1 MRRLLSIGFA
11 LLVCTASAAPSRLGY
26 GLVVTGGEFTVE
38 TTGTN
43 RALVNGSR
51 VLTVSDLAGITSSPT
66 IVASGNTNWLSVL
79 TVGNTA
85 IVAVTARGTTAMARA
100 ESSASNGAWNAQVNG
115 ASNLAA
121 SAYVLATNALPVN
134 GGTMS
139 GTLNAPKLRGTNTV
153 FMDWRSTVGTYD
165 GRIVHGAAT
174 VSDGGQVGFSII
186 GDAGGVQE
194 AIEIGP
200 FYSAGTIFGGGFI
213 RMSGNDPVNLGRA
226 ASIGF
231 IPTYGTGSAQTTAL
245 VKVYSSTDSALWA
258 RRFEGDASGLTNV
271 ALANSTGVLPSG
283 ALGTNVSREVGGIVT
298 TGSISAALFQG
309 NGAGLTNLAASSGA
323 NPWTNFFQEIASTQ
337 SFAVTIPVPTNS
349 LDANRIEVTWRYLQT
364 NDAFSATLYLRL
376 NGISGTN
383 SYQSYLRNEGTPTTP
398 TSPGSTNDGCGLVI
412 GRLFSARNFT
422 NTLSWGYAVI
432 DNIMGTNIQTRG
444 VLSTSMAKGRET
456 MIGNQAFVG
465 TYGGLATFAGAITQ
479 IQIFAVTATGTSV
492 IDTQSMT
499 SARFMP

>member
-1 MRRLLSIGFA
+1 MRRLLCIGFA

-121 SAYVLATNALPVN
+121 SAYVLATNALPLS
-134 GGTMS
+134 GGTMT

-153 FMDWRSTVGTYD
+153 FSDWRSTVGTYD

-174 VSDGGQVGFSII
+174 VADGGQVGFSII
-186 GDAGGVQE
+186 GDAGTTGE
-194 AIEIGP
+194 AIEFGP

-213 RMSGNDPVNLGRA
+213 RMSGADPVNLGRA

-231 IPTYGTGSAQTTAL
+231 VPTYGTGSAQTTAL

-283 ALGTNVSREVGGIVT
+283 ALGSNVSREVGGIVT
-298 TGSISAALFQG
+298 TGSVSAALFQG
-309 NGAGLTNLAASSGA
+309 NGAGLTNVSA
-323 NPWTNFFQEIASTQ
+323 NPVIWTTNSAALTNRM
-337 SFAVTIPVPTNS
+337 SFAVPPGASGRQTQLQVVFECLGTNGNSGNMDAYLDFNNRGGTGLYHAIQYEYDRNASVSAGQLSNSVQGTYIGNLQSDAASTAS
-349 LDANRIEVTWRYLQT
+349 LGWFR
-364 NDAFSATLYLRL
+364 ATLWPINDT
-376 NGISGTN
+376 NGWKTAEISSYFRMGPGVGT
-383 SYQSYLRNEGTPTTP
+383 S
-398 TSPGSTNDGCGLVI
+398 TSQVTRI
-412 GRLFSARNFT
+412 GGN
-422 NTLSWGYAVI
+422 NTLTEPI
-432 DNIMGTNIQTRG
+432 TNITIYCVRPWSTARG
-444 VLSTSMAKGRET
+444 E
-456 MIGNQAFVG
+456 AFW
-465 TYGGLATFAGAITQ
+465 AN
-479 IQIFAVTATGTSV
+479 
-492 IDTQSMT
+492 
-499 SARFMP
+499 P